1 MGPCLWGTEYV
12 HAAYQPNLPLESLQW
27 GRAFGARNTPR
38 LGAQYRIV
46 SVASMGPC
54 LWGTEYQRSG
64 AYRVDRTVLQWGRAF
79 GARNTSWAIFTPALS
94 ITASMG
100 PCLWGT
106 EYDLT
111 PEYAR
116 VNKWLQWGRAF
127 GARNTR
133 PACARRTGAIRGFN
147 GAVPLGH
154 GIRVLSF
161 GLLECNYRFNGAV
174 PLGHGIPPR

>member
-1 MGPCLWGTEYV
+1 
-12 HAAYQPNLPLESLQW
+12 
-27 GRAFGARNTPR
+27 
-38 LGAQYRIV
+38 
-46 SVASMGPC
+46 
-54 LWGTEYQRSG
+54 
-64 AYRVDRTVLQWGRAF
+64 
-79 GARNTSWAIFTPALS
+79 
-94 ITASMG
+94 MG

-154 GIRVLSF
+154 GIPLYRRADDGLIRVGLQWGRAFGARNTVLTLSRFTEVDALQWGRAF
-161 GLLECNYRFNGAV
+161 GARNTPGSNLLISPMLGFNGAV
-174 PLGHGIPPR
+174 PLGHGIQ